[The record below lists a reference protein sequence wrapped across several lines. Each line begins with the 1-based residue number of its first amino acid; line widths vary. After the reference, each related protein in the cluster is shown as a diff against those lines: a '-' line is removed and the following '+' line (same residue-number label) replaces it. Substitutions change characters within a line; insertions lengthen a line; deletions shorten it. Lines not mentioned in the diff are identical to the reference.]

1 MERNSEVPLSKK
13 PAFSYSKCGRLSVTD
28 YNLGREHRD
37 ITNRVQY
44 FHVDFGNWL
53 LTCCIHIYS
62 FLITVRVDYHS

>member
-13 PAFSYSKCGRLSVTD
+13 PTFPYSKCGRLSVTD